1 MSRFNQI
8 LIVLLVVQLA
18 LVGFIFWPRPASEA
32 QGGPLLADFN
42 PEEVTALTITDAE
55 GNQLALAKS
64 GDQWVLPDAGGFPV
78 DGEKVTPFLEKI
90 AAVQADRLVTQ
101 TEGSH
106 ARLQVAPDE
115 FNRRLELTL
124 AKGATDELYVGSSA
138 GAAATHVRADGQP
151 QVFLTGEL
159 AAWDAN
165 PQVTAWVDTLYFTV
179 PQTATTGI
187 TLKNQ
192 NGTFEFEKEGDTWTM
207 AGLAEG
213 ETLDQAAVSALLN
226 QAGSVRLTDVLGTE
240 EEADFGLAEPLAT
253 VTVKTEDDTY
263 TLRVGARDDATNSY
277 VFNASSSPYYVR
289 VAGWAGDAFVNKTW
303 PDFLAEPPAAAGEF
317 EETGSTE

>member
-1 MSRFNQI
+1 MMSRLNQI
-8 LIVLLVVQLA
+8 LIALVVVQLV
-18 LVGFIFWPRPASEA
+18 LVGFVFWPRPASEA
-32 QGGPLLADFN
+32 QGGSLLAEFDA
-42 PEEVTALTITDAE
+42 EEVSALTIADAE

-64 GDQWVLPDAGGFPV
+64 GDGWVLPNKGDFPV

-124 AKGATDELYVGSSA
+124 ADGMTSELYVGSSA
-138 GAAATHVRADGQP
+138 GAAATHVRTEGQP
-151 QVFLTGEL
+151 QVYLTGEL

-179 PQTATTGI
+179 PQTATTHL
-187 TLKNQ
+187 TLENQ
-192 NGTFEFEKEGDTWTM
+192 NGTFEFARDGNTWTM
-207 AGLAEG
+207 SGLEEG
-213 ETLDQAAVSALLN
+213 ETLDQAAVTSLLS

-240 EEADFGLAEPLAT
+240 EQANFGLAEPLAI
-253 VTVKTEDDTY
+253 VTLETEDGTY
-263 TLRVGARDDATNSY
+263 TLQVGARDDVTNSY
-277 VFNASSSPYYVR
+277 VFNVSNSPYYVR
-289 VAGWAGDAFVNKTW
+289 VAGWAGDAFVDKTRA
-303 PDFLAEPPAAAGEF
+303 DLLAENDSEEPA
-317 EETGSTE
+317 STE